1 MTKTVTNMKAGF
13 VCIALLGAPS
23 SHAQE
28 RTGGEALTV
37 IGRPLFLTSDTA
49 LALVRRLGPS
59 WQGYTRF
66 EDQKLADAV
75 IRRYYFSSNKRFVN
89 LRLAPDGRVFD
100 FYLYVGQPE
109 RDTVRNN
116 CSLLPTPLETAR
128 ILLAAVEP
136 NHTLADEKI
145 VAGSAMF
152 GWQPLHS
159 ISNARVI
166 RTRIR
171 FTSFSKA
178 CQIFMRRDC

>member
-1 MTKTVTNMKAGF
+1 MTKTVANIKAGF
-13 VCIALLGAPS
+13 VGIALLAAPS

-28 RTGGEALTV
+28 RTGGEDVTM
-37 IGRPLFLTSDTA
+37 IRRPLFPTPETA
-49 LALVRRLGPS
+49 LALVRKLGPS
-59 WQGYTRF
+59 WQGYTRL
-66 EDQKLADAV
+66 EDQKSDDVV
-75 IRRYYFSSNKRFVN
+75 IRRYYFSSGKRFVN

-109 RDTVRNN
+109 RDTVSDR

-128 ILLAAVEP
+128 ILLAVVEP

-145 VAGSAMF
+145 VAGSAML

-159 ISNARVI
+159 IQNARVL

-178 CQIFMRRDC
+178 CQIFMRRDW